1 MRNSTMCLAARCI
14 AFAAIAALAPSA
26 SGFQILTTNS
36 HTLTQ
41 YQAGTSA
48 VQGLRPI
55 HFQRGVN
62 LDGTRRLESSLGW
75 ALSGNPYSESWD
87 SKLWMGNIRLDTLSY
102 SPPTID
108 LSLPAPG
115 FRWIIARAYNGVQH
129 DGTTHVDSNGYQGWN
144 WSQMSQPELVFHD
157 NSDNTKDALYLVYG
171 ADRYIEFI
179 RAGESSDVFK
189 AVNGAAGAIKFTAGT
204 AASGETPAV
213 PDQYTYYD
221 QIGNVTVFF
230 GSQYA
235 GAAAWQFWKMTDPA
249 GNVAYVGDATV
260 PSTAITSGYDS
271 GGRILKAY
279 DTASRRYTYTY
290 SGSTIGGA
298 YRLTQV
304 KAETK
309 SGTSW
314 SSPGTVT
321 EVGRVDYTHYTSD
334 SDDHGM
340 AGDLKITTVTMPL
353 TDSGVSSIS
362 KEHYRY
368 YDQSW
373 SDSDGRR
380 GSAHTLKMVLGAE
393 GARNYD
399 ATGDGTST
407 MDDGFTSATD
417 SNLKA
422 YSEVYLEYVSGSD
435 YSIKSVMFNGNCGC
449 SGGVSGTFTFA
460 TKTNT
465 VTSNNG
471 YDVDGSSEGKW
482 ALRTTVY
489 PPSGTTAAHEIQ
501 YFDEV
506 GQPLSHVQCRAI
518 PTTPPDSSLT
528 QTYWTTYVAR
538 NSSGQLIRMHWPKN
552 GWAGTDADEVNYDY
566 YGDDSHDDSHTFT
579 SNSSVGLV
587 RGFVRAS
594 TGDVAGFPTGV
605 RFQEGWTSTGGITGS
620 YESSTEYTT
629 VSYTPVTG
637 VTIVR
642 PLVSSQSVYP
652 AEGTTTAGT
661 NCNTTS
667 FEYTYYTASGAEL
680 MPKIVRTIFP
690 LVATTSNGSG
700 ATESKYRYYRKDG
713 TMAFESNTQT
723 ASCTSPIYE
732 YTQYTSGQV
741 TKVIKDC
748 RTDDSGY
755 GTVDD
760 PNGAFGITESSA
772 GTHVATT
779 HAYDAQGRLDTTTY
793 ADGRIAKEYY
803 STLVD
808 RRLVHVSIP
817 KSNSG
822 TYYGPVTYRVLN
834 HLDRSEAEGTIA
846 LSSSGIT
853 TALTSWITESSS
865 DMIATV
871 GVGTLERLTTHGYS
885 SSGRLLAS
893 TRVWHTIPSTYGG
906 GVVRTNFDLTSFS
919 YDGLG
924 RLVDTVDPSQTKTR
938 NVYEVRGEVVQKEV
952 GISTYVIGGGPASPP
967 DPQTFPVSSAASDEE
982 HGTGGP
988 DGGNSGTG
996 GTGGDAGGGA
1006 GDVSG
1011 VRCVLIV
1018 EHLNDEPTTKV
1029 FRDVRGRA
1037 VFVERFSRG
1046 SEQPQNRNRKFDN
1059 HGRLVAESTWN
1070 TTYESVEP
1078 TSNDPDRVS
1087 LIETSYDERGRVWRK
1102 RYHRIAQ
1109 ATAGSETKGNSY
1121 DTLDEL
1127 YWYDAD
1133 GRLIKVDGAS
1143 LVKYQYDRMGRRT
1156 HVYTLAKDD
1165 DASYSNV
1172 YDTAGMKSK
1181 VDGTDIVLTE
1191 QQTTY
1196 DDSTDEVLMEAT
1208 IERFHDSTG
1217 TTLTGPLDT
1226 NADADVKKYTASD
1239 VKGRI
1244 QITAFW
1250 YDFLHRTTTEG
1261 EYGTNAAATFN
1272 RSGLSEPSSS
1282 SSGVLVTKYRYDG
1295 AGELDR
1301 VTDPN
1306 GRHVVT
1312 TFDQAGRVRKT
1323 IENYVDGTPGSSE
1336 DEDRTTEYTY
1346 EYPSEGYGLIRK
1358 IIAKRVSSGDD
1369 QTTTYKYGVRRSSDY
1384 TSSTHLTSGSDINTG
1399 NLLGSV
1405 VYPQTDGAD
1414 RIATFK
1420 YHQWGLLLK
1429 EYKDPA
1435 GNTVTMGTSDYD
1447 TSRRELKRTLAKA
1460 SGSAFDDTVT
1470 SITRTYGANG
1480 KLKSVVQAGGSGDV
1494 DSVNITYDG
1503 WGNVEEFQQD
1513 PISIDTENRA
1523 SVIVSNSYEK
1533 ATSGRN
1539 TLRRTLQKLR
1549 AVVSPT
1555 DIYGYEIGFSYSSSG
1570 GSHDSDASRVSA
1582 VTVKTTGSPVT
1593 VAEYDYLGFDHVVGV
1608 RYTAP
1613 TTDIERKFYGST
1625 SGSYTSFDQFDRL
1638 VKDAWMKN
1646 GGREFC
1652 SLTVAYDSNSNVTST
1667 DDAEPAAGYDVKYT
1681 MDNLDRLTRADEGT
1695 LSSGSITT
1703 GTRDEQ
1709 WTLSALGNATT
1720 HILDLD
1726 HNGSYGGTG
1735 ELNENNADTGSS
1747 PRFNKANELRTRD
1760 PDNNNTDNITLT
1772 YDANGNL
1779 TDDGVNYKYEYDTLN
1794 RLRRV
1799 RDRNDSNIL
1808 TNLVA
1813 EYWYNGLGY
1822 RIAMRT
1828 DVTGSGGMPD
1838 GNADSTD
1845 PIYYLVYDT
1854 RWRQVA
1860 TYRDDD
1866 DYPKEQFVHH
1876 AAGSDG
1882 SGSYVDSIILRDRD
1896 SDTAWA
1902 STADS
1907 TREDR
1912 TYYCQNRRADVVA
1925 LVSDSG
1931 RILETVKYSAYGVPL
1946 LLNPADYNHDGYVN
1960 GDDYDSFADDFDNA
1974 ETAADVNFD
1983 GYVNGTDFDDFS
1995 EAWDFSGFVAGR
2007 GHLSAYNNTFGYA
2020 GYTWDPACSR
2030 YHVRNRVYAPE
2041 LGRWLTRDPASYLVG
2056 MNLYDY
2062 VGSMPHRFADPLGL
2076 YGVDDWWEDLKDG
2089 WEEVEK
2095 TWDEIFDDPSKYT
2108 EYAGDDEAIDEVQD
2122 ALEFCECI
2130 PLAEQIVAPINI
2142 GLDLI
2147 QGDCAGAGQ
2156 KIVCAAI
2163 PGPGGGGGGPLK
2175 AVTPGSLPLV
2185 PPLKVPS
2192 RPPKMKPHPDA
2203 QGAHCTLVREGKNQ
2217 DGPVK
2222 KYQEWGEK
2230 PNRHPSDPNRWA
2242 PGKRYDKHGPP
2253 HDGVP
2258 TPHVHDDPSGPA
2270 RPPNPDEIP
2279 L

>member
-1 MRNSTMCLAARCI
+1 MTHSLVRHAAQLF
-14 AFAAIAALAPSA
+14 AFAAIAAFAPSA

-41 YQAGTSA
+41 YQAGATA
-48 VQGLRPI
+48 VQELQPI

-62 LDGTRRLESSLGW
+62 LDGTKRLESALGW
-75 ALSGNPYSESWD
+75 ALAGNPYSESWD
-87 SKLWMGNIRLDTLSY
+87 SKLWMGDIRLDTLSY
-102 SPPTID
+102 SPTTID

-129 DGTTHVDSNGYQGWN
+129 DSSSHVDSNGYQGWN

-157 NSDNTKDALYLVYG
+157 NADDTKDAIYLVYG

-204 AASGETPAV
+204 AASGEDPAV

-235 GAAAWQFWKMTDPA
+235 GAAAWQLWKITDPA
-249 GNVAYVGDATV
+249 GNIAYVGDPTV
-260 PSTAITSGYDS
+260 PSTAITNGYDA

-321 EVGRVDYTHYTSD
+321 EVGRVDYTYYASD

-340 AGDLKITTVTMPL
+340 AGDLKIVAVTMPL

-362 KEHYRY
+362 KEYYRY

-373 SDSDGRR
+373 SDTDGRR

-393 GARNYD
+393 GARKYD
-399 ATGDGTST
+399 AGGDGTST
-407 MDDGFTSATD
+407 MDDGFVSASD
-417 SNLKA
+417 SDLKA
-422 YSEVYLEYVSGSD
+422 SSEVYLEYVSGGD
-435 YSIKSVMFNGNCGC
+435 YAIKSAIFNGNCGC

-460 TKTNT
+460 TKTNS

-489 PPSGTTAAHEIQ
+489 PPSGVAAAHEIQ

-506 GQPLSHVQCRAI
+506 GQPLSHVECRAE
-518 PTTPPDSSLT
+518 PTVEPDGELS

-552 GWAGTDADEVNYDY
+552 GWAGTDANEVNYDY
-566 YGDDSHDDSHTFT
+566 YDDDNYDDSHTFT
-579 SNSSVGLV
+579 SNSTVGLV
-587 RGFVRAS
+587 REFERVS
-594 TGDVAGFPTGV
+594 SGDTAGFPSGV
-605 RFQEGWTSTGGITGS
+605 KFKEGTSGTAY
-620 YESSTEYTT
+620 YESSTDYTAAT
-629 VSYTPVTG
+629 YTPVTG

-642 PLVSSQSVYP
+642 PLVSAQSVYP
-652 AEGTTTAGT
+652 TETITRTD
-661 NCNTTS
+661 TS
-667 FEYTYYTASGAEL
+667 RNETGFVYTMYSVSGAQL
-680 MPKIVRTIFP
+680 MPQVVRTDYP
-690 LVATTSNGSG
+690 LVSSTNNGSN
-700 ATESKYRYYRKDG
+700 ATESKYRYYRTDG
-713 TMAFESNTQT
+713 TLAFESNARTS
-723 ASCTSPIYE
+723 SCTAPIYE
-732 YTQYTSGQV
+732 YTQYTNGQV
-741 TKVIKDC
+741 TMVIKDC
-748 RTDDSGY
+748 ETDLSVY
-755 GTVDD
+755 GTADD

-779 HAYDAQGRLDTTTY
+779 YTYDAQGRLDTTTFP
-793 ADGRIAKEYY
+793 DGRVAKEYY
-803 STLVD
+803 STLLD
-808 RRLVHVSIP
+808 RRLVHISIP

-822 TYYGPVTYRVLN
+822 TYYGPAAYRVMN

-853 TALTSWITESSS
+853 TALTSWITETSS
-865 DMIATV
+865 DVIGTL
-871 GVGTLERLTTHGYS
+871 GVGSLERLTTRTYS
-885 SSGRLLAS
+885 PSGRLL
-893 TRVWHTIPSTYGG
+893 TEMRVWHTIPSTYGG
-906 GVVRTNFDLTSFS
+906 GTIRTNFDRTGYT
-919 YDGLG
+919 YDALG
-924 RLVDTVDPSQTKTR
+924 RLTDTTDPSQTITR
-938 NVYEVRGEVVQKEV
+938 NVYEVRGEIVQKEV
-952 GISTYVIGGGPASPP
+952 GIDTLTSGGPTPP
-967 DPQTFPVSSAASDEE
+967 APQTFPVSSAASDEE
-982 HGTGGP
+982 HGTGGTN
-988 DGGNSGTG
+988 GGTGDTG

-1006 GDVSG
+1006 GDTSG
-1011 VRCVLIV
+1011 MQCVEIV
-1018 EHLNDEPTTKV
+1018 HDLVQSPSTIV
-1029 FRDVRGRA
+1029 YRDVRGRA
-1037 VFVERFSRG
+1037 YFIEHALRG
-1046 SEQPQNRNRKFDN
+1046 GEAAHNTNRKIDN
-1059 HGRLVAESTWN
+1059 LGRVIAEAIWNDTYALVDPAGSTDIDARR
-1070 TTYESVEP
+1070 SLVE
-1078 TSNDPDRVS
+1078 TF
-1087 LIETSYDERGRVWRK
+1087 YDARGRVWK
-1102 RYHRIAQ
+1102 RTYHKINQSTGADDD
-1109 ATAGSETKGNSY
+1109 SI
-1121 DTLDEL
+1121 DEL

-1143 LVKYQYDRMGRRT
+1143 LAKYQYDRLGRRT

-1165 DASYSNV
+1165 DTAYSNI
-1172 YDTAGMKSK
+1172 YDTAGMRTK
-1181 VDGTDIVLTE
+1181 VDGADVVLTE
-1191 QQTTY
+1191 HQTTY

-1217 TTLTGPLDT
+1217 TTLSGPLDT
-1226 NADADVKKYTASD
+1226 NADSDAEKYTASD

-1244 QITAFW
+1244 QITSYW
-1250 YDFLHRTTTEG
+1250 YDFLHRATTMG
-1261 EYGTNAAATFN
+1261 DYGTNGGSTFD

-1282 SSGVLVTKYRYDG
+1282 SGSVLVTKYRYDD

-1312 TFDQAGRVRKT
+1312 TFDHAGRVRKT

-1346 EYPSEGYGLIRK
+1346 EYPTEGHGLIRK
-1358 IIAKRVSSGDD
+1358 IIARRVSSGDD
-1369 QTTTYKYGVRRSSDY
+1369 QTTTYLYGVRTSTDF
-1384 TSSTHLTSGSDINTG
+1384 TSSTHLTSGSDLDAG

-1405 VYPQTDGAD
+1405 VYPQTDSTD

-1420 YHQWGLLLK
+1420 YHQWGMLLK

-1435 GNTVTMGTSDYD
+1435 GNTVEIDKGNYDYA
-1447 TSRRELKRTLAKA
+1447 RRELSRTLTKA
-1460 SGSAFDDTVT
+1460 SGSAFDNTVT
-1470 SITRTYGANG
+1470 SIRRTYGANG
-1480 KLKSVVQAGGSGDV
+1480 KLKSVVQGGGSGDI

-1503 WGNVEEFQQD
+1503 WGNVEEFSQQPD
-1513 PISIDTENRA
+1513 GRHAVAVIDT
-1523 SVIVSNSYEK
+1523 YEK

-1539 TLRRTLQKLR
+1539 TLRRTLQKLKSNS
-1549 AVVSPT
+1549 V
-1555 DIYGYEIGFSYSSSG
+1555 DGYEVGFTYSSSG
-1570 GSHDSDASRVSA
+1570 GLHDNDASRVSA
-1582 VTVKTTGSPVT
+1582 VTVKTTGSPVE
-1593 VAEYDYLGFDHVVGV
+1593 VVNYDYLGFDHVVGI

-1613 TTDIERKFYGST
+1613 ATDIERKFYGST

-1638 VKDAWMKN
+1638 IKDAWKKS
-1646 GGREFC
+1646 GGREFY

-1695 LSSGSITT
+1695 LSGGSITS

-1726 HNGSYGGTG
+1726 HSGGYAGTG
-1735 ELNENNADTGSS
+1735 ELNENNADTGGS

-1760 PDNNNTDNITLT
+1760 TNNDGTTNYTLA

-1779 TDDGVNYKYEYDTLN
+1779 TDDGVNYTYEYDTLN

-1799 RDRNDSNIL
+1799 RDRNDSNGT

-1828 DVTGSGGMPD
+1828 DVTGSGGVPD

-1876 AAGSDG
+1876 AAGDDG

-1902 STADS
+1902 SAADS
-1907 TREDR
+1907 AREER

-1925 LVSDSG
+1925 LVSDGG

-1946 LLNPADYNHDGYVN
+1946 LLNPADYNRDGFIN
-1960 GDDYDSFADDFDNA
+1960 GDDYDDFSDDWDN
-1974 ETAADVNFD
+1974 TATSADVNFD
-1983 GYVNGTDFDDFS
+1983 GYVNGTDFDDFG
-1995 EAWDFSGFVAGR
+1995 EAWDYSGFVAGR
-2007 GHLSAYNNTFGYA
+2007 GHLSAYDNTFGYA

-2030 YHVRNRVYAPE
+2030 YHVRHRVYAPE
-2041 LGRWLTRDPASYLVG
+2041 LARWLTRDPVHYRDGL
-2056 MNLYDY
+2056 NLYQY
-2062 VGSMPHRFADPLGL
+2062 VRSMSQRFRDPMGLGPL
-2076 YGVDDWWEDLKDG
+2076 DWIEDFGDWVDRHIG
-2089 WEEVEK
+2089 
-2095 TWDEIFDDPSKYT
+2095 DPGGRYIQHLWN
-2108 EYAGDDEAIDEVQD
+2108 DDESLSNMTDGDIYAISGGLAVAGGVSAA
-2122 ALEFCECI
+2122 ALMCMCET
-2130 PLAEQIVAPINI
+2130 AA
-2142 GLDLI
+2142 
-2147 QGDCAGAGQ
+2147 AGAAESMEAGP
-2156 KIVCAAI
+2156 
-2163 PGPGGGGGGPLK
+2163 PGLIGDGIAEAGADGGTGLCEEC
-2175 AVTPGSLPLV
+2175 VT
-2185 PPLKVPS
+2185 
-2192 RPPKMKPHPDA
+2192 
-2203 QGAHCTLVREGKNQ
+2203 E
-2217 DGPVK
+2217 
-2222 KYQEWGEK
+2222 
-2230 PNRHPSDPNRWA
+2230 SDPGIGSPSASDPA
-2242 PGKRYDKHGPP
+2242 PTSDMPAIERNYRTFPDNPEAMDEQLGFKGCRIPDTPESPGRGRVIWQPNDNSTITFEQHPYHTNAPMWHRGPHWHLDMP
-2253 HDGVP
+2253 GLPRHYRFLPGELFP
-2258 TPHVHDDPSGPA
+2258 
-2270 RPPNPDEIP
+2270 
-2279 L
+2279 